1 MTVSTTFD
9 CFFVLALWLQA
20 PLAPRTQL
28 GHPTHSR
35 LLALHA
41 VPRAPPSAMSG
52 RASLTAGQAGLYDA
66 FDALAVQQKTGKLP
80 EATLVSWVKDLSES
94 KLGVFNKQMLEL
106 AFPDRESILRLEADI
121 KSPSVESYYGSSL
134 TVTFCHVLRTVQG
147 GKRLNYK
154 RRYWPAWRGW
164 PRLNKW
170 RCALRA
176 MNNIMQQA
184 AHGLWLAHGWG

>member
-28 GHPTHSR
+28 GRPTHSR

-94 KLGVFNKQMLEL
+94 NLQVGK
-106 AFPDRESILRLEADI
+106 AC
-121 KSPSVESYYGSSL
+121 SSL
-134 TVTFCHVLRTVQG
+134 LSPTASRFCDSKQ
-147 GKRLNYK
+147 
-154 RRYWPAWRGW
+154 
-164 PRLNKW
+164 
-170 RCALRA
+170 
-176 MNNIMQQA
+176 I
-184 AHGLWLAHGWG
+184 